1 MVSLTLFTLLA
12 LSGLSSVAQAAHIKP
27 VHHPRAPIPAPVPVP
42 VAAPVASPVTHVR
55 QRRCKP
61 RNNSNL
67 EQKTEPYARISSTS
81 ARPSSSASHTST
93 HTSAAPAKTTT
104 APNPANSPS
113 KGGSSNCFPALGF
126 NPPANVPS
134 SLDGWWCDDKT
145 EYAFL
150 GFSYEVSACQSKSQ
164 LNSEFADIRKRF
176 NGRYVRLYGACDN
189 NGFYDDVVEAAYAN
203 GLGVQALIWFGFDG
217 GSQWEQRRDSLFATI
232 HSNPK
237 AKFVTRAVQFGSEPL
252 LDGVLS
258 PSDLAAQV
266 RSAQDQLASLGI
278 AVTVSDMQYSF
289 QKDGGSGLKV
299 LDAVDIFD
307 AHMLP
312 FFAGDATTAQASWP
326 SIKSGID
333 NFWVPQANGRKIYLT
348 ENGWPSAVEN
358 DSQNPNSASAQAS
371 VSQEKAYFDMLDEN
385 CAYFKSV
392 PGGGVGWFAHIYSDA
407 QEGGYG
413 ILNDAGNLKF
423 AFSPKTHC

>member
-27 VHHPRAPIPAPVPVP
+27 VHHARAPIPAPVPVPVP
-42 VAAPVASPVTHVR
+42 VAAPVASPATHVR
-55 QRRCKP
+55 QRRCNA
-61 RNNSNL
+61 RHHNS
-67 EQKTEPYARISSTS
+67 SSS
-81 ARPSSSASHTST
+81 ARPSHTSSHTHS
-93 HTSAAPAKTTT
+93 SAAPAKTTT
-104 APNPANSPS
+104 PPKPANSPA
-113 KGGSSNCFPALGF
+113 KGGSNNCFPALGF
-126 NPPANVPS
+126 NPPANVPD

-176 NGRYVRLYGACDN
+176 NGRYIRLYGACDN
-189 NGFYDDVVEAAYAN
+189 KGFYDNLVEAAYDN

-217 GSQWEQRRDSLFATI
+217 GSQWKQRRDSLFATL

-258 PSDLAAQV
+258 PSDLVAQV
-266 RSAQDQLASLGI
+266 RSAQNQLASLGI
-278 AVTVSDMQYSF
+278 PVTVSDMQYSF
-289 QKDGGSGLKV
+289 QKDGSSSLKV
-299 LDAVDIFD
+299 LDAVDVLD

-312 FFAGDATTAQASWP
+312 FFSGDATTARASWP
-326 SIKSGID
+326 SIKNGID
-333 NFWVPQANGRKIYLT
+333 KFWVPQANGRKIYLT

-358 DSQNPNSASAQAS
+358 SSQNPNSARAQAS

-413 ILNDAGNLKF
+413 ILDGSGKLKF
-423 AFSPKTHC
+423 AFSPQTHC